1 MTTTQLP
8 VWKRPSRPLGLA
20 AYTAVLIVF
29 GLLLAA
35 CQPAIVATAPA
46 AATLPAVKLR
56 LAMLPIID
64 ALPFYVAQ
72 KDGLFAKNGVEV
84 EFIPV
89 SSAGERDQIIAAGQA
104 DGMINDLVSVTLYN
118 RDAVQV
124 QTVRFARVA
133 DANTAMYRVLAAKD
147 SGLKTPADL
156 AGVPIG
162 MSQAT
167 IIDYVTSR
175 LLEKEGLTPEQIQS
189 VAVPKL
195 PERMALLG
203 SGELKAATLPEPF
216 GSIATQA
223 GAVIIVDDS
232 KYPQYGNSVISF
244 RKAVIDQ
251 NPQAVMAFLSAVEEA
266 VTAINQ
272 NAETYRP
279 LLGEYKLVPEN
290 VQASYPM
297 PAFPT
302 ASVPSEAQFADV
314 VAWAR
319 ARSLI
324 DQDQAYSDAIS
335 AAYLPK

>member
-1 MTTTQLP
+1 MNKTTFAL
-8 VWKRPSRPLGLA
+8 KRASMLLA
-20 AYTAVLIVF
+20 AGCLVF

-35 CQPAIVATAPA
+35 CQPSAPA
-46 AATLPAVKLR
+46 ASTSQAPQPVKLR
-56 LAMLPIID
+56 LAMLPIVD

-72 KDGLFAKNGVEV
+72 QEGLFTKHGLEI

-89 SSAGERDQIIAAGQA
+89 SSAAERDQIIAAGQA
-104 DGMINDLVSVTLYN
+104 DGMINDMVAVILFNRESVQL
-118 RDAVQV
+118 

-133 DANTAMYRVLAAKD
+133 DASTAMYRVMAAKD
-147 SGLKTPADL
+147 SGLNAPADL

-167 IIDYVTSR
+167 VIDYVTSR
-175 LLEKEGLTPEQIQS
+175 LLEKEGLAADQIQS
-189 VAVPKL
+189 IAVPKL

-216 GSIATQA
+216 GSIASQA
-223 GAVIIVDDS
+223 GAVVIVDDS
-232 KYPQYGNSVISF
+232 KYPEYGNSVISF

-251 NPQAVMAFLSAVEEA
+251 NPQAVSAFLRAIEDA

-272 NAETYRP
+272 NPETYRP
-279 LLGEYKLVPEN
+279 LLGEYQLVPEN

-297 PAFPT
+297 PPFPA

-314 VAWAR
+314 VDWAR
-319 ARSLI
+319 GRALI
-324 DQDQAYSDAIS
+324 ENDLAYGDSINS
-335 AAYLPK
+335 GFLP